1 LESWR
6 RAGAWHLGCDWE
18 APGVAGEF
26 SSVNGEVVHKPER
39 VEPSVRLRARITGM
53 SPRALVASDPSILS
67 RDLRTMRDV
76 RPNSFRDPAN
86 SNQLSWICIFM
97 SIPDSVPCVRFPV
110 RKPKRSEHVD
120 PSASSMGYF
129 RVNDDARI
137 AVNRVGTL
145 KKWRVYAKNNH
156 WSL

>member
-1 LESWR
+1 
-6 RAGAWHLGCDWE
+6 
-18 APGVAGEF
+18 
-26 SSVNGEVVHKPER
+26 
-39 VEPSVRLRARITGM
+39 M

-110 RKPKRSEHVD
+110 RTPKRSEHVD

-137 AVNRVGTL
+137 VVNRVGTL